1 MVKPIKL
8 EVGKTY
14 ITQAGYLVKFT
25 NKDSSYFYADKKH
38 CPGVNFSQQAVG
50 SLSRKYGWAWR
61 HDGSIGLDKEWSEKL
76 KIIKEVPFDIPEC
89 PEGYIWACGY
99 PQIVTPNIGDYVLC
113 DIKDDRLGLVLYK
126 TDECLSEFISRGNK
140 CNCIALEKITTTT
153 DNEGKKQLIEEK
165 PTWRILGPDEIVQ
178 SGDYYSSK
186 INKGSD
192 SLQEFINNSCGGWIK
207 LFDLD
212 HLVGEKAE
220 SKPFYFKRLINSDST
235 EPVESLHTQEK
246 EVKLKE
252 VVSPEGYRQL
262 LPDEPIKKH
271 DAYST
276 KHQYNGSI
284 ESCCTVNYPHI
295 FLGPPSYPRYKNL
308 LFFRPLSKEQTMKSL
323 VSRSFNYFVKE
334 PAVTLGTPI
343 VKSFRYV
350 LFVGMLTSLGFV
362 ATNPVATKNA
372 VSKFI
377 PKVTIEMPK

>member
-14 ITQAGYLVKFT
+14 VTQAGYLVKIT
-25 NKDSSYFYADKKH
+25 SKDSFHFYADKKH
-38 CPGVNFSQQAVG
+38 CPGVNSSQHTVG

-153 DNEGKKQLIEEK
+153 DNEGEKQLIEEK

-212 HLVGEKAE
+212 YLVGEKAE
-220 SKPFYFKRLINSDST
+220 SKPFYFKRRINSDST
-235 EPVESLHTQEK
+235 DLVESVSTPPSSS
-246 EVKLKE
+246 
-252 VVSPEGYRQL
+252 VSP
-262 LPDEPIKKH
+262 
-271 DAYST
+271 
-276 KHQYNGSI
+276 
-284 ESCCTVNYPHI
+284 V
-295 FLGPPSYPRYKNL
+295 
-308 LFFRPLSKEQTMKSL
+308 SKEKVMKSL

-377 PKVTIEMPK
+377 PKVTIEMPN